1 MLFNPTSES
10 DFDSPSLSLSAIRD
24 WAVSVSSGHAREA
37 YRAGWPDK
45 KTAVRVAKKLFL
57 LIADEEFYQS
67 SFESQKEFEQA
78 VLADIRKAK
87 HEPEDTPAATAPSAE
102 SVAASWANPEVH
114 SARTTR
120 NHVIV
125 KYEGKE
131 ETFRSVRV
139 AFEELNLP
147 MEKHI
152 KFRTKMKKAG
162 SMPFVWAG
170 VEYLFE
176 VKQR

>member
-1 MLFNPTSES
+1 MVFNPSSES
-10 DFDSPSLSLSAIRD
+10 DFDSPSLSLNTIKE
-24 WAVSVSSGHAREA
+24 WAMSVSAGHARES
-37 YRAGWPDK
+37 YRLGWPDK
-45 KTAVRVAKKLFL
+45 KTAVRAAKKLFL
-57 LIADEEFYQS
+57 MISDEEFYRS
-67 SFESQKEFEQA
+67 SFESDEAFEKA
-78 VLADIRKAK
+78 VLDEIRKVK
-87 HEPEDTPAATAPSAE
+87 HEPEEQEDSSLPSAE
-102 SVAASWANPEVH
+102 SVAASWAIPEVH

-131 ETFRSVRV
+131 EVFKSVRV

-170 VEYLFE
+170 VEYIFE
-176 VKQR
+176 VKPK